1 MLKKN
6 FNKII
11 YNQIKKSRNTFS
23 QDISKRNNINI
34 TFNYNLKHKSPQ
46 PLEKISNK
54 SSEINSNN
62 NTKSRNTKKF
72 FPKNLSSNN
81 IIIIKSKNFLTSNS
95 NMYLKEQIIKNLKKN
110 FNNNNI
116 FNINNKNN
124 NNDYLKKKKKSMNNP
139 NFKNFTMLNTSN
151 NSLENNNSSNLSSG
165 KHSFNP
171 KKIIEKPKKLKLE
184 NNINNNNKI
193 KIKNNINNI
202 EKIPFILNNSNLL
215 SRNNT
220 PKTFSISTKYS
231 TTTGGELNKQQI
243 IEAFKELEKNLEKN
257 LKDNKINSKSKK
269 FSVVKNYFEKGIKL
283 LKNVFNFNFFNII
296 LDKFQNIFL
305 FYTQE
310 NKKYKNYYENL
321 QKNYNI
327 LELKLKDA
335 IDKLNKKEIELNNY
349 KKEIE
354 SIKNQSKINLNEYTF
369 AKEQSNETL
378 SKSFDK
384 IIENSYSN
392 LINNLNQNNLEDLDA
407 LYFNDNFD
415 INKSKNS
422 RNFENN
428 VPKLNFTSINKK
440 NNNYYNVNNNNY
452 KSNNNNIKKQKNE
465 KKNNFNWNLNINHC
479 QKKVFNFIS
488 NSNSYKY
495 NIYKNN

>member
-116 FNINNKNN
+116 FNINNNKNN
-124 NNDYLKKKKKSMNNP
+124 NNDYLKKKKKSMNNT

-151 NSLENNNSSNLSSG
+151 NSFENNNSSNLSSG

-184 NNINNNNKI
+184 NNINNNKI
-193 KIKNNINNI
+193 KIKNNNINNI

-243 IEAFKELEKNLEKN
+243 IETFKELEKNLEKN
-257 LKDNKINSKSKK
+257 LKDSKINSKSKK

-296 LDKFQNIFL
+296 LDKIQNIFL

-321 QKNYNI
+321 QKNYNF
-327 LELKLKDA
+327 LELNLKDA

-354 SIKNQSKINLNEYTF
+354 SLKNQSRINLNDYTF

-415 INKSKNS
+415 VNKSKNS
-422 RNFENN
+422 RNFQNN

-440 NNNYYNVNNNNY
+440 NNNYYNINNNVN
-452 KSNNNNIKKQKNE
+452 KGNIKKQKNE

-488 NSNSYKY
+488 NSNSFKY
-495 NIYKNN
+495 NMYKNN

>member
-23 QDISKRNNINI
+23 QDVSKRNNHNI
-34 TFNYNLKHKSPQ
+34 TFNYNIKHKSPQ
-46 PLEKISNK
+46 TLEKISNK

-62 NTKSRNTKKF
+62 NTKSRNKRKF

-81 IIIIKSKNFLTSNS
+81 IIIIKSKNYLTTNS

-116 FNINNKNN
+116 FNINNNKNN
-124 NNDYLKKKKKSMNNP
+124 NNDYLKKKKKSMNNT

-151 NSLENNNSSNLSSG
+151 NSFENNNSSNLSSG

-184 NNINNNNKI
+184 NNINNNKI
-193 KIKNNINNI
+193 KIKNNNINNI

-243 IEAFKELEKNLEKN
+243 IETFKELEKNLEKN
-257 LKDNKINSKSKK
+257 LKDSKINSKSKK

-321 QKNYNI
+321 QKNYNF

-354 SIKNQSKINLNEYTF
+354 SLKNQSRINLNDYTF

-415 INKSKNS
+415 VNKSKNS
-422 RNFENN
+422 RNFQNN

-440 NNNYYNVNNNNY
+440 NNNYYNINNNVN
-452 KSNNNNIKKQKNE
+452 KGNIKKQKNE

-488 NSNSYKY
+488 NSNSFKY
-495 NIYKNN
+495 NMYKNN

>member
-184 NNINNNNKI
+184 NNINNNKN

-440 NNNYYNVNNNNY
+440 NNNYYNVNNNNI
-452 KSNNNNIKKQKNE
+452 KNNNNNIKKQKNE

>member
-23 QDISKRNNINI
+23 QDVSKRNNHNI
-34 TFNYNLKHKSPQ
+34 TFNYNIKHKSPQ
-46 PLEKISNK
+46 TLEKISNK

-62 NTKSRNTKKF
+62 NTKSRNKRKF

-81 IIIIKSKNFLTSNS
+81 IIIIKSKNYLTTNS

-116 FNINNKNN
+116 FNINNNKNN
-124 NNDYLKKKKKSMNNP
+124 NNDYLKKKKKSMNNT

-151 NSLENNNSSNLSSG
+151 NSFENNNSSNLSSG

-184 NNINNNNKI
+184 NNINNNKI
-193 KIKNNINNI
+193 KIKNNNINNI

-243 IEAFKELEKNLEKN
+243 IETFKELEKNLEKN
-257 LKDNKINSKSKK
+257 LKDSKINSKSKK

-296 LDKFQNIFL
+296 LDKIQNIFL

-321 QKNYNI
+321 QKNYNF

-354 SIKNQSKINLNEYTF
+354 SLKNQSRINLNDYTF

-415 INKSKNS
+415 VNKSKNS
-422 RNFENN
+422 RNFQNN

-440 NNNYYNVNNNNY
+440 NNNYYNINNNVN
-452 KSNNNNIKKQKNE
+452 KGNIKKQKNE

-488 NSNSYKY
+488 NSNSFKY
-495 NIYKNN
+495 NMYKNN

>member
-23 QDISKRNNINI
+23 QDVSKRNNHNI
-34 TFNYNLKHKSPQ
+34 TFNYNIKHKSPQ
-46 PLEKISNK
+46 TLEKISNK

-62 NTKSRNTKKF
+62 NTKSRNKRKF

-81 IIIIKSKNFLTSNS
+81 IIIIKSKNYLTTNS

-116 FNINNKNN
+116 FNINNNKNN
-124 NNDYLKKKKKSMNNP
+124 NNDYLKKKKKSMNNT

-151 NSLENNNSSNLSSG
+151 NSFENNNSSNLSSG

-184 NNINNNNKI
+184 NNINNNKI
-193 KIKNNINNI
+193 KIKNNNINNI

-243 IEAFKELEKNLEKN
+243 IETFKELEKNLEKN
-257 LKDNKINSKSKK
+257 LKDSKINSKSKK

-296 LDKFQNIFL
+296 LDKIQNIFL

-321 QKNYNI
+321 QKNYNF

-354 SIKNQSKINLNEYTF
+354 SLKNQSRINLNDYTF

-415 INKSKNS
+415 VNKSKNS
-422 RNFENN
+422 RNFQNN

-440 NNNYYNVNNNNY
+440 NNNYYNINNNVN
-452 KSNNNNIKKQKNE
+452 KGNIKKQKKE
-465 KKNNFNWNLNINHC
+465 K
-479 QKKVFNFIS
+479 
-488 NSNSYKY
+488 
-495 NIYKNN
+495 